1 MYKFYIFILSVDFSN
16 EGKGKEMTEK
26 SFIYTYTIYAC
37 RVYVCMWVNVYVM
50 LLC

>member
-26 SFIYTYTIYAC
+26 VLYTHIQYMHVEYMC
-37 RVYVCMWVNVYVM
+37 VCG
-50 LLC
+50 